1 MGAFLKAFVSIFG
14 NRGTKQVRRQGVRWV
29 RTLPPPHPRV
39 ENVPLERSKDEL
51 TKKKEHQGE
60 SFLPLQ
66 AASHIPVHSIC
77 SLIAQRG
84 VWNLSR
90 ILVGA
95 SVTCLSF
102 LVQILLYLSF
112 IRVKTAENQRTEFET
127 LCWVRPHPHNT
138 IFKRKRYCF
147 VPDTAIPSTLQ
158 RRKQSAKT
166 NRFKNALQSGTI
178 WKRYCLKMLF
188 S

>member
-1 MGAFLKAFVSIFG
+1 MSTNA
-14 NRGTKQVRRQGVRWV
+14 
-29 RTLPPPHPRV
+29 LPPPPPTGRKCPPGRIQRWTY
-39 ENVPLERSKDEL
+39 E
-51 TKKKEHQGE
+51 KKEHQGE

-66 AASHIPVHSIC
+66 ATSHILVHSIC

-90 ILVGA
+90 ILIGA

-127 LCWVRPHPHNT
+127 LCWVRPHQHNT

-158 RRKQSAKT
+158 RQKQSAKT
-166 NRFKNALQSGTI
+166 NRFENALQSGKI
-178 WKRYCLKMLF
+178 WKRYCLKTPF